1 VRAAWCAP
9 GAMRADPVKRA
20 GDHSDP
26 EAPGPPT
33 ARQVI
38 GVVLSILAVLTI
50 LGWAPVSPTSI
61 GIALLLIGLGML
73 L

>member
-1 VRAAWCAP
+1 
-9 GAMRADPVKRA
+9 MRPVTKRA
-20 GDHSDP
+20 SDHADP

-38 GVVLSILAVLTI
+38 GVVLSILAVALI
-50 LGWAPVSPTSI
+50 VGWAPMSPISI